1 MLHERRKNIWGY
13 NFYSSL
19 NANDEFRKE
28 HTMFKFKKE
37 KKMSMIEELERN
49 MKELDRLSKE
59 LDDLNQ
65 LMLNKLEAT
74 SDEVNK
80 IMGRMAV

>member
-1 MLHERRKNIWGY
+1 
-13 NFYSSL
+13 
-19 NANDEFRKE
+19 
-28 HTMFKFKKE
+28 MFKFKKE